1 MPELDTTMELLY
13 PTGSLFGIS
22 TMGAVLMEN
31 EPDAGGLAVAFNC
44 AELPAQM
51 VASAPAFI
59 LVGGEFTTMLSNL
72 FVPLPHALL
81 GVTVMLP
88 EELALKFM
96 LLPPPVNVPAP
107 LYVQA

>member
-13 PTGSLFGIS
+13 PTGSSFGIS
-22 TMGAVLMEN
+22 PMGAVLMEN
-31 EPDAGGLAVAFNC
+31 EPGAGGLAVPFNC
-44 AELPAQM
+44 VEIPPQIE
-51 VASAPAFI
+51 ASAPAFI
-59 LVGGEFTTMLSNL
+59 LVGGEFTTMLSSL
-72 FVPLPHALL
+72 LVPLPHALL

-96 LLPPPVNVPAP
+96 LLPLPVNVPAP